1 MSRRQ
6 YTLTTSEH
14 GAGRGNR
21 TPTSFRKP
29 DFESGASTSSAIPA
43 CLIGPVQGSAPPE
56 RRTVYA
62 RIRRLATLSEAYA
75 SKMAD
80 MSKFADIDI
89 DPGII
94 KRAAAGDARAH
105 EIIYRAFSAPVY
117 SICLRFTK
125 VPAHAEDLVQE
136 TFIEIMRS
144 IAKFRGEAAL
154 GSWIRRIAVTKAL
167 MFLRSAW
174 TKRGQMLADDWH
186 EVTEGDALSHGV
198 SRHPDDALDLDA
210 ALASLSDVSRAVVW
224 LHDVEGFTHKEIAGF
239 MGKTES
245 FSKSQLSRAYQRLRP
260 LLEVQEDGKQAEGA
274 AVSY

>member
-1 MSRRQ
+1 
-6 YTLTTSEH
+6 
-14 GAGRGNR
+14 
-21 TPTSFRKP
+21 
-29 DFESGASTSSAIPA
+29 
-43 CLIGPVQGSAPPE
+43 
-56 RRTVYA
+56 
-62 RIRRLATLSEAYA
+62 
-75 SKMAD
+75 

-94 KRAAAGDARAH
+94 KRAARGDAKAH
-105 EIIYRAFSAPVY
+105 EIIYRAFATPVY

-125 VPAHAEDLVQE
+125 VPAHAEDLTQE

-174 TKRGQMLADDWH
+174 TKRSQMLADGWH
-186 EVTEGDALSHGV
+186 DVTEGDALSHGI

-210 ALASLSDVSRAVVW
+210 ALASLSEVSRAVVW

-239 MGKTES
+239 MGKSES

-260 LLEVQEDGKQAEGA
+260 LLEVDGQGAQPDGA
-274 AVSY
+274 AISY

>member
-1 MSRRQ
+1 
-6 YTLTTSEH
+6 
-14 GAGRGNR
+14 
-21 TPTSFRKP
+21 
-29 DFESGASTSSAIPA
+29 
-43 CLIGPVQGSAPPE
+43 
-56 RRTVYA
+56 
-62 RIRRLATLSEAYA
+62 
-75 SKMAD
+75 MAD

-94 KRAAAGDARAH
+94 RRAASGDAKAH

-154 GSWIRRIAVTKAL
+154 GSWIRRIAVTKSL

-174 TKRGQMLADDWH
+174 TKRGQALNDDWH
-186 EVTEGDALSHGV
+186 EVTEGDALSHGI
-198 SRHPDDALDLDA
+198 SRHPDDAIDLDA
-210 ALASLSDVSRAVVW
+210 ALSSLSEVSRAVVW

-245 FSKSQLSRAYQRLRP
+245 FSKSQLSRAYQRMRP
-260 LLEVQEDGKQAEGA
+260 MLEVQENGTQPEGA
-274 AVSY
+274 AISY